1 VLERIV
7 RALTP
12 HIGAHVALDDGQLLG
27 VRRARAVDGGPAN
40 GVLSLSGPL
49 PVLGCAVG
57 ALELVE
63 VQPPGKR
70 AMGGE
75 DYVRGYRR

>member
-1 VLERIV
+1 
-7 RALTP
+7 
-12 HIGAHVALDDGQLLG
+12 VALDDGQLLG
-27 VRRARAVDGGPAN
+27 VRRARAVEDGAPT
-40 GVLSLSGPL
+40 GVLTLDGAL

-57 ALELVE
+57 ALELLE

-70 AMGGE
+70 PMGGE